1 MAQKVRVRLVDD
13 LDGGEAHETVSFA
26 LDGKPREIE
35 LSRENAAQFR
45 SLLDP
50 YMEAS
55 RPAKPTN
62 LAAKGTPP
70 LTQAAAREEGVAIRK
85 WAEEHHLPVNKRGRI
100 PEMTRRAWAQH
111 TKHDDRSLLDQ
122 LLIKAGIDPSTPPK
136 AELRNVVPLKA
147 SKTTPEDH
155 LERQARAVGKLS
167 EPQKERL
174 LRACDGDGA
183 ATATDAADRSSYEA
197 LRRRGCMEKV
207 ATDTYTVTDVGR
219 TWVRLNQPA
228 LTA

>member
-13 LDGGEAHETVSFA
+13 LDGGEAHETVSFS

-35 LSRENAAQFR
+35 LSRENAAKFR
-45 SLLDP
+45 SLMEP

-70 LTQAAAREEGVAIRK
+70 LTQSAQREEGIAIRK
-85 WAEEHHLPVNKRGRI
+85 WAEEHHLPVNPRGRI
-100 PEMTRRAWAQH
+100 PEMTRKAWERH
-111 TKHDDRSLLDQ
+111 TKHGDRALLDQ
-122 LLIKAGIDPSTPPK
+122 LLTKAGIDPATPPK
-136 AELRNVVPLKA
+136 AGPRNVVSIGA
-147 SKTTPEDH
+147 GKTTPEEQV
-155 LERQARAVGKLS
+155 ERQARTVGKLS

-174 LRACDGDGA
+174 MKACDGDG
-183 ATATDAADRSSYEA
+183 TGEATDAADRTSYTA
-197 LRRRGCMEKV
+197 LVRRGCMEKIGSDSY
-207 ATDTYTVTDVGR
+207 AVTDVGR